1 MTDDQ
6 INHMVSRFLQWK
18 LPENFSPDCGITFER
33 DYNENTAWPAKHE
46 PVGTNLFDYNQAK
59 TMIEHMLDGLPGS
72 HMTGTRRGCA

>member
-33 DYNENTAWPAKHE
+33 DYNVNTPWPSKHE
-46 PVGTNLFDYNQAK
+46 PVGTNLFDATQAK
-59 TMIEHMLDGLPGS
+59 AMIEHMLDGLPN
-72 HMTGTRRGCA
+72 MTGTRRGCA